1 MWSLFYDPLLEMTAY
16 LEERGY
22 TVELQTNWG
31 PASSSDSGGDSR
43 PDDDSDSDGRQSR
56 VNEEYI
62 NRIMDNIVSNIEKY
76 ADKSMPVRT
85 EVVYTEEYGGLA
97 FQNGTACDA
106 RDRRKTE
113 GSTNI
118 GLHNVEKM
126 MKNMNGYC
134 GVEQTER
141 TFEISLMFPWMK

>member
-1 MWSLFYDPLLEMTAY
+1 MTAY

-22 TVELQTNWG
+22 IVELQQDTG
-31 PASSSDSGGDSR
+31 
-43 PDDDSDSDGRQSR
+43 SDSDGRQIC

-85 EVVYTEEYGGLA
+85 EIVYEEEYVGLIV
-97 FQNGTACDA
+97 QNGTACDA

-118 GLHNVEKM
+118 GLYNVEKM

>member
-1 MWSLFYDPLLEMTAY
+1 MTAY

-22 TVELQTNWG
+22 TVELQTNRR

-43 PDDDSDSDGRQSR
+43 PDDDSDSDRRQIR

-76 ADKSMPVRT
+76 ADKSMPVRA

-134 GVEQTER
+134 GVKQTENI
-141 TFEISLMFPWMK
+141 FEITLMFPWIDYI

>member
-1 MWSLFYDPLLEMTAY
+1 M
-16 LEERGY
+16 
-22 TVELQTNWG
+22 
-31 PASSSDSGGDSR
+31 
-43 PDDDSDSDGRQSR
+43 
-56 VNEEYI
+56 NEEYI

-76 ADKSMPVRT
+76 ADKSMPVRA

-134 GVEQTER
+134 GVKQTENI
-141 TFEISLMFPWMK
+141 FEITLMFPWIDYI